1 MKKLFAALL
10 ALTMIF
16 SLCSFAG
23 AEEYSEHLHIDI
35 GNWDVASGTDV
46 DAINQLRDSR
56 AAKRSEEYFQSKI
69 NQVKESLAV
78 PTGNPIHDNSDT
90 FKKEKALLNWL
101 NKMSVSK
108 LFDWF
113 DAIQETTVNSKI
125 GKNRWRTETIE
136 RDRLFLRKLGVIK

>member
-46 DAINQLRDSR
+46 DAINQLVCD
-56 AAKRSEEYFQSKI
+56 KFNIDVTWFNEDW
-69 NQVKESLAV
+69 
-78 PTGNPIHDNSDT
+78 GNY
-90 FKKEKALLNWL
+90 E
-101 NKMSVSK
+101 
-108 LFDWF
+108 
-113 DAIQETTVNSKI
+113 
-125 GKNRWRTETIE
+125 
-136 RDRLFLRKLGVIK
+136 